1 MENATVFHSDQE
13 VLVKLSKGLFIA
25 LGFIAIMFALK
36 AATMNKL
43 AALRNAG
50 EPSFVSAAEKIK
62 QLDCLSRNIYYEA
75 GNEPFEGKVLVA
87 QVTIQRVETGRF
99 AKDICGVINQR
110 NIIMDKVVCQ
120 FSWLC
125 DGTAKIKPV
134 HNAAFKESEEVA
146 KKVLLE
152 NFRLPSFKEALY
164 YHAAYVNPGW
174 NLKRLGQVANHIYYG
189 DREKI

>member
-1 MENATVFHSDQE
+1 MENAKVFHSDQE
-13 VLVKLSKGLFIA
+13 VLVKLSKGLFTA
-25 LGFIAIMFALK
+25 LGFIIIMSAVIT
-36 AATMNKL
+36 ATTNKL
-43 AALRNAG
+43 SALRVVS
-50 EPSFVSAAEKIK
+50 EPSFTTAAEKTR

-99 AKDICGVINQR
+99 AKDICGVVNQR
-110 NIIMDKVVCQ
+110 NIIMEKVVCQ

-125 DGTAKIKPV
+125 DGTSKTKPV
-134 HNAAFKESEEVA
+134 HPAVFKESEEVA

-152 NFRLPSFKEALY
+152 NFRMPGYKDALY
-164 YHAAYVNPGW
+164 YHAVYVNPGW

-189 DREKI
+189 DKDKI

>member
-1 MENATVFHSDQE
+1 
-13 VLVKLSKGLFIA
+13 
-25 LGFIAIMFALK
+25 
-36 AATMNKL
+36 
-43 AALRNAG
+43 
-50 EPSFVSAAEKIK
+50 
-62 QLDCLSRNIYYEA
+62 
-75 GNEPFEGKVLVA
+75 
-87 QVTIQRVETGRF
+87 
-99 AKDICGVINQR
+99 
-110 NIIMDKVVCQ
+110 MDTVVCQ

-134 HNAAFKESEEVA
+134 HDAAFKESEEVA

-152 NFRLPSFKEALY
+152 NFRLPGFKEALY